1 MEWPIP
7 LLFEE
12 QTKTDNDDMLADQE
26 EVYLRHA
33 KDRSALAVQK
43 VFGVRI
49 RNVLSGSRQASYR
62 LEKNNTYQ

>member
-7 LLFEE
+7 LLFDE
-12 QTKTDNDDMLADQE
+12 QSNTDNEEKLGDQE

-49 RNVLSGSRQASYR
+49 RNVLGGSRQTSYR

>member
-7 LLFEE
+7 LLFKEE
-12 QTKTDNDDMLADQE
+12 TKTDNEDLLADQE

-33 KDRSALAVQK
+33 KDRSAIAVQK

-62 LEKNNTYQ
+62 LEQNNTY